1 MSDTLRRIAI
11 FAPLAVFLAMAGLFF
26 FRLGAGDPSQVPS
39 ALIGREAPQFELAA
53 LDGLTGE
60 NGPVPG
66 FSRDDLNGQVSV
78 VNVFASWCVPCREE
92 HPYIEALGRDGRFAV
107 YGLNYKDRAENA
119 RRFLGRYG
127 NPYDAVGT
135 DSGGRVGIDW
145 GVYGVPETFIVDPQ
159 GRIAYKHIGP
169 INQAILDQI
178 IMPKIEAVLGGT
190 S

>member
-1 MSDTLRRIAI
+1 MSDTMRRIAI
-11 FAPLAVFLAMAGLFF
+11 FAPLAVFLAMAALFLV
-26 FRLGAGDPSQVPS
+26 RLGAGDPSQVPS
-39 ALIGREAPQFELAA
+39 ALVGREAPQFELAP
-53 LDGLTGE
+53 LEGLTGE

-66 FSRDDLNGQVSV
+66 FTRADLDGQVSV

-107 YGLNYKDRAENA
+107 YGLNYKDRPENA

-127 NPYDAVGT
+127 NPYAAVGS

-145 GVYGVPETFIVDPQ
+145 GVYGVPETFIVNAQ
-159 GRIAYKHIGP
+159 GRITYKHIGP

-178 IMPKIEAVLGGT
+178 IMPKIEAALDA
-190 S
+190 SS